1 MEDTNK
7 GAGHPSG
14 VHSTQK
20 ECRESLPPVNNDVPA
35 AKDAPGTTTRIAKKQ
50 TERGVN

>member
-1 MEDTNK
+1 MEDMNK

-20 ECRESLPPVNNDVPA
+20 ECRESLPQSEPV
-35 AKDAPGTTTRIAKKQ
+35 KDAVAEPKGTTTAIARKQ